1 MHTSFLY
8 SLRFVD
14 YLEQRLPAD
23 GGSEMSLVFDALVQR
38 FLTVEQ
44 YANDIR
50 YVNFCIRCVSPS
62 EIGHTIRVCHSDSL
76 NHHSFIITII
86 FYYSVKQ
93 ASFYPDPLALYSYI
107 FSKGVGTRT
116 AALYVAWAQQLE
128 QRGLNEQA
136 DALYQKA
143 VENQAQPADT
153 IADELR

>member
-1 MHTSFLY
+1 MCESEWNRSHNQGLSF
-8 SLRFVD
+8 
-14 YLEQRLPAD
+14 RLIKPH
-23 GGSEMSLVFDALVQR
+23 VIF
-38 FLTVEQ
+38 
-44 YANDIR
+44 
-50 YVNFCIRCVSPS
+50 
-62 EIGHTIRVCHSDSL
+62 
-76 NHHSFIITII
+76 

-143 VENQAQPADT
+143 MENQAQPADT